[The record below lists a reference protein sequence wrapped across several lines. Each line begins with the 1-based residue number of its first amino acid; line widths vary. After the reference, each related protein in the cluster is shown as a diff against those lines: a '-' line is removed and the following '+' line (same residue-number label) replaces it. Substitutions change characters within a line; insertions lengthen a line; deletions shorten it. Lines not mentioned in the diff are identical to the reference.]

1 MKIRNIFTICL
12 LSIFLVS
19 CQGAKDA
26 FQSKKRSNTNEEF
39 LIKKKLPLTTPPDM
53 NKLPLPED
61 SEDSDEQIEIN
72 EETDLKKILDISNN
86 ETESQDSNENTT
98 SLEQSILKK
107 INN

>member
-26 FQSKKRSNTNEEF
+26 FQSKKRSNTNQEF
-39 LIKKKLPLTTPPDM
+39 LVEKKQPLTAPPDM
-53 NKLPLPED
+53 NELPIPTSEEFED
-61 SEDSDEQIEIN
+61 EENSEDISEV
-72 EETDLKKILDISNN
+72 KKILDINEDLSNAQN
-86 ETESQDSNENTT
+86 SSNENS
-98 SLEQSILKK
+98 SLEDSILEK